1 MSFQLEQLMH
11 KIAYATLVTDL
22 SHVGCNWTRVDQDH
36 LDVTCPQCLQTYTAY
51 AEGSKLTVV
60 LCQLT
65 ENFKT
70 AINYRAQR
78 PAAAYTNLRLTHRQ
92 INTTCANK
100 QKVEKQKRHLQ

>member
-22 SHVGCNWTRVDQDH
+22 SHVSCNWTRVDQDH
-36 LDVTCPQCLQTYTAY
+36 LDITCPQCLQTYTAY

-65 ENFKT
+65 KNFKT
-70 AINYRAQR
+70 AINYRALLTKFTGGESSR
-78 PAAAYTNLRLTHRQ
+78 RGSYTSNAK
-92 INTTCANK
+92 TTSSIHK
-100 QKVEKQKRHLQ
+100 L